1 MRTRNGYFIE
11 LNGKNLF
18 IIQESYYL
26 KDKLIKILLL
36 RFGCNYDP
44 ESIKKARSNAKRAK
58 LGVDNL
64 GNYIVKLKGGTFTH
78 IENIVILN
86 SNSFNLD

>member
-44 ESIKKARSNAKRAK
+44 KSIKETRSNAKRAK

-64 GNYIVKLKGGTFTH
+64 GNYIVKIKGGIFTH

>member
-44 ESIKKARSNAKRAK
+44 ELIKKTRSNAKRAK